1 MKCRNCGNE
10 IDNDSLFC
18 EYCGAK
24 IEVELQ
30 QPVQTPP
37 VPPVP
42 PQVPQQPLM
51 PQPPQVPQQP
61 QNVVVEAAPV
71 EEAKT
76 VCSKCGAELAP
87 GQKFCMNCG
96 GQAAVT
102 MVKNLLHHSLRA
114 PSAPG
119 EFTVPMGPMP
129 MGGGMSAMQPAMAMV
144 SAGVQAAR
152 SAMSTPTNQYGS
164 QQPYAQQPMQQ
175 PYAQQPMQQ
184 PKTKKKPSKVGRFFK
199 NIGMRLFW
207 TGFSAGM
214 TYLGYYIYQHK
225 DSILAWFT
233 GLFS

>member
-42 PQVPQQPLM
+42 PQM
-51 PQPPQVPQQP
+51 PQQP
-61 QNVVVEAAPV
+61 QNIVVEATAV

-76 VCSKCGAELAP
+76 VCSKCGAELAA
-87 GQKFCMNCG
+87 GQKFCANCG

-152 SAMSTPTNQYGS
+152 SAMSTPANQYGS

-175 PYAQQPMQQ
+175 PYAQQQ

-225 DSILAWFT
+225 DAILAWFT

>member
-42 PQVPQQPLM
+42 PQMPQQPLM

-61 QNVVVEAAPV
+61 QNIVVEATAV

-96 GQAAVT
+96 GQATVR

-129 MGGGMSAMQPAMAMV
+129 MGGGGMSAMQPAMAMV

-152 SAMSTPTNQYGS
+152 SAMSTPANQYGS

-175 PYAQQPMQQ
+175 PYAQQQ